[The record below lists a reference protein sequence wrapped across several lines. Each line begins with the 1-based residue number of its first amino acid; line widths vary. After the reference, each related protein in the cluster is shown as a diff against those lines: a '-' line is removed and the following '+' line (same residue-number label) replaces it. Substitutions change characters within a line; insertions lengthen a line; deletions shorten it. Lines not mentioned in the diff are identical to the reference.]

1 MKNKL
6 NQYHY
11 LLLHQSNYDENNL
24 INIIQNHISTSERNA
39 IALLAEYGINKCTL
53 INLRMLAKNLIT
65 KYYLCHNNKQS
76 KN

>member
-24 INIIQNHISTSERNA
+24 INIIQNHISTSEINA
-39 IALLAEYGINKCTL
+39 IALLGEYGINKCTL
-53 INLRMLAKNLIT
+53 INLRTLAKNLIA
-65 KYYLCHNNKQS
+65 KYYLCHNNKQQT
-76 KN
+76 N

>member
-53 INLRMLAKNLIT
+53 INLRTLAKNLIV
-65 KYYLCHNNKQS
+65 KYYLCHNNKQQT
-76 KN
+76 N